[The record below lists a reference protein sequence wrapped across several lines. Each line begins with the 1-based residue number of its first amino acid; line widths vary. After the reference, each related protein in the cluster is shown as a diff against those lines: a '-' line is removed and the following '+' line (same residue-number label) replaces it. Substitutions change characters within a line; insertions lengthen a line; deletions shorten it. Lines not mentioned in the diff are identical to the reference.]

1 MFSPISDQQKKSEY
15 QPQKEYKYMTEDQFE
30 EIVDAVLA
38 GKYSWACVL
47 ILQFGGYNPLHYI
60 PYRTYNRLI
69 KNNRLNKGNKTKESH
84 ELSQNQRSDKH
95 KESLSGKFKDLNY
108 LEKVQRNSEK
118 ISGGLRIQWNF
129 TY

>member
-15 QPQKEYKYMTEDQFE
+15 KPQKEYKYMTEDQFE

-95 KESLSGKFKDLNY
+95 KESLSGNFKDLNY

-118 ISGGLRIQWNF
+118 ISGGLRIHWNF